1 MSADRIDQNR
11 GLPTR
16 EAVFEFM
23 LDEPVSNRRPWQTHY
38 NGWSW
43 EERCAITPIQN
54 EAIRT
59 GKLVRPTVCSICNF
73 SDPANPK
80 GRGYIF
86 LHTERYDRP
95 LEVLGCCKRCHAAL
109 HARFRDPE
117 RFRSVVARN
126 YRQGAWFMLLSFDP
140 ASQFRPFDET
150 YPDGI

>member
-1 MSADRIDQNR
+1 MKENAPRKR
-11 GLPTR
+11 KPFELP
-16 EAVFEFM
+16 
-23 LDEPVSNRRPWQTHY
+23 Y

-54 EAIRT
+54 EALRT
-59 GKLVRPTVCSICNF
+59 GKIKRPTTCSICGF

-95 LEVLGCCKRCHAAL
+95 LEIYPVCKRCHAAL

-117 RFRSVVARN
+117 RFRVLVADN
-126 YRQGAWFMLLSFDP
+126 FVEGAWFTLLSFDP
-140 ASQFRPFDET
+140 ASQFRPFEET
-150 YPDGI
+150 YPMGLPRF